1 MDFLLGL
8 ALFASTLLGP
18 DADVACT
25 KYHTW
30 EALMVEGKQVSGQNL
45 VSMSQLWTQVSVTG
59 KICGPGKR
67 NTIIEMCGWASGA
80 DAVYFDPWKQMVRGQ
95 FTNMIPVEVGV
106 NVECMP
112 DTLNGMF
119 LPMLSQ

>member
-1 MDFLLGL
+1 
-8 ALFASTLLGP
+8 
-18 DADVACT
+18 
-25 KYHTW
+25 
-30 EALMVEGKQVSGQNL
+30 
-45 VSMSQLWTQVSVTG
+45 
-59 KICGPGKR
+59 
-67 NTIIEMCGWASGA
+67 
-80 DAVYFDPWKQMVRGQ
+80 VRGQ